1 MKSAFEIRK
10 ASESSDYEGES
21 DGHHPDSAPS
31 NRELRSR
38 SCSYA
43 GVFHVE
49 GRERYSLKFEKAE
62 TLCEH
67 LSSSLAS
74 LEQVEKAYNK
84 GLQTCRYGWIN
95 STEVVI
101 VRQTPNRICAGNQ
114 TGIIR
119 KTPDRKKYDAFC
131 FDAKDTA
138 EKNCT
143 AKIDP
148 ESLNKTDGDSAF
160 TEVTTHRPN
169 AGGEDSENSTS
180 EVTSVSESSTPV
192 LWMQTSPTQ
201 SPAEQNHTD
210 QTNRDTHIELTTSH
224 PNPDTTGLGV
234 FESVTTKETAA
245 NKAEH
250 AIPNNGSIG
259 MASVIQIMY

>member
-1 MKSAFEIRK
+1 MNKQFHNEQSMHCILKKMLIITLFRIFV
-10 ASESSDYEGES
+10 
-21 DGHHPDSAPS
+21 
-31 NRELRSR
+31 
-38 SCSYA
+38 CSYA

-131 FDAKDTA
+131 FDAKGLI
-138 EKNCT
+138 C
-143 AKIDP
+143 
-148 ESLNKTDGDSAF
+148 SLNKTDGDSAF
-160 TEVTTHRPN
+160 T
-169 AGGEDSENSTS
+169 GTS
-180 EVTSVSESSTPV
+180 
-192 LWMQTSPTQ
+192 
-201 SPAEQNHTD
+201 
-210 QTNRDTHIELTTSH
+210 
-224 PNPDTTGLGV
+224 
-234 FESVTTKETAA
+234 
-245 NKAEH
+245 
-250 AIPNNGSIG
+250 
-259 MASVIQIMY
+259 Y